1 MKLKKDK
8 IFYKNLT
15 IGLFTAIISFV
26 IAFVFIIPKLN
37 PEKVES
43 VVMKNQASNVYT
55 ITNKS
60 DTESEKLIQTIQ
72 SKYKRLEVIL
82 IANGCK
88 RCQAHKEQL
97 QQVVKDKSS
106 NKDTAILIVE
116 SPRSKNKRI
125 KKWLTL
131 PETYHYPTVITY
143 LLDGSVKN
151 NEYYQV
157 EPLYQN
163 RASYYN
169 PSFKNQ

>member
-1 MKLKKDK
+1 MKMK
-8 IFYKNLT
+8 IVKVFYKNLG
-15 IGLFTAIISFV
+15 IGLFTAVISFV

-60 DTESEKLIQTIQ
+60 DAESEKLIQTIQ

-97 QQVVKDKSS
+97 QKVVKDKSS

>member
-8 IFYKNLT
+8 VFYKNLG
-15 IGLFTAIISFV
+15 IGLFTTVISFI

-37 PEKVES
+37 QEKVES

-60 DTESEKLIQTIQ
+60 DAVSEKLIQTIQ

-88 RCQAHKEQL
+88 RCQAHKKQL
-97 QQVVKDKSS
+97 QQLVKDKSS
-106 NKDTAILIVE
+106 DKDTAILIVE

-143 LLDGSVKN
+143 LLDGSVEN
-151 NEYYQV
+151 NNYYKV

-169 PSFKNQ
+169 PALKNQ